1 MMHKSNNSPKQKL
14 SLLSLLHLKKKKSST
29 ADVDTSKILSNQL
42 DGPYQTT
49 KTPSD
54 FQNEQNSGE
63 PDVCSC
69 AEPNTSH
76 KRSLSLGLHPST
88 NCVNE
93 EYKDTELNDPPTP
106 TLEKCDRL
114 RKIFSNAQHVS
125 ADSIIIPKTSNI
137 NTTELKSSRPSST
150 TTLTAS
156 DHLKKSEN
164 KNNSMDS
171 LARQALFAV
180 QVLHLIPTS
189 DVKER
194 NYLHGRIAGNSLLG
208 AMELERVLHNREVR
222 IYIGT
227 WNMNGQ
233 APPPELNELLLPD
246 TVPHLP
252 DILAIGTQESYP
264 DKFEWEVNIQETIGP
279 SHILFHSASLGTLH
293 LAIYIRRDL
302 IWFCSVPE
310 ESSFSTRPGTAFRTK
325 GAVAISFS
333 LFGSSILFITSHLTA
348 HVEKVKERLQDVRRI
363 IKSLE
368 LPKLLPVKHK
378 TKDVTNNFDYV
389 FWCGDLNFRLAHSR
403 IEVMKWVTQHR
414 FPLVSSAH
422 QSLSDQLNDCISS
435 GSVFK
440 GFQEGP
446 LTFAPTYKYDPGTEM
461 FDTSA
466 KQRTPSYTDRILF
479 KCGKQILPS
488 PTGSS
493 SITSNIECLT
503 YCSVPSVCTSDHKP
517 VWGLYKCSIRPGID
531 TMPLAAGQ
539 FNREVYLEAI
549 KRRAATMNKRVGT
562 SAVCN
567 LQ

>member
-1 MMHKSNNSPKQKL
+1 
-14 SLLSLLHLKKKKSST
+14 
-29 ADVDTSKILSNQL
+29 
-42 DGPYQTT
+42 
-49 KTPSD
+49 
-54 FQNEQNSGE
+54 
-63 PDVCSC
+63 
-69 AEPNTSH
+69 
-76 KRSLSLGLHPST
+76 
-88 NCVNE
+88 
-93 EYKDTELNDPPTP
+93 
-106 TLEKCDRL
+106 
-114 RKIFSNAQHVS
+114 
-125 ADSIIIPKTSNI
+125 
-137 NTTELKSSRPSST
+137 
-150 TTLTAS
+150 
-156 DHLKKSEN
+156 
-164 KNNSMDS
+164 MDS

-222 IYIGT
+222 IYVGT

-403 IEVMKWVTQHR
+403 SEVMKWVTQHR
-414 FPLVSSAH
+414 FPLASPMH
-422 QSLSDQLNDCISS
+422 QTLSDQLNDCILN
-435 GSVFK
+435 GLVFR

-466 KQRTPSYTDRILF
+466 KQRTPSYTDRILY
-479 KCGKQILPS
+479 KCGKQQVLPS
-488 PTGSS
+488 PSGSTC
-493 SITSNIECLT
+493 TSNIECLT

-549 KRRAATMNKRVGT
+549 KRRAASMDKRVGT
-562 SAVCN
+562 SAVCSI
-567 LQ
+567 Q